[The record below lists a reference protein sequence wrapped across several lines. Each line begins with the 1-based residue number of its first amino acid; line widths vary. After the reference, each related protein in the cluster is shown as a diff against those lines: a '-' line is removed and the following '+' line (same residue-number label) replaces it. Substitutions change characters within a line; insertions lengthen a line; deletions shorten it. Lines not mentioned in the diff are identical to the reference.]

1 MPLSNLGEQIS
12 LNRLFAGAG
21 AVGTIQGALGAA
33 GGVNYFIHLHSSAHA
48 SAPSDTSMGTA
59 YDSAGGGVGGDVAY
73 APQELTFTPKT
84 ESTSTASN
92 IISLTSTVTFTTSA
106 ADDWAV
112 ISTYSIHACA
122 SSDTNGSTAA
132 TANMIFYGTFAGDPV
147 TVGLG
152 DTVQIVSGGAGLA
165 IQAE

>member
-21 AVGTIQGALGAA
+21 APGTVQTFLGAA
-33 GGVNYFIHLHSSAHA
+33 GSVNYFIHLHSSARTP
-48 SAPSDTSMGTA
+48 APSDTDMGAA
-59 YDSAGGGVGGDVAY
+59 YDSVGGTGY
-73 APQELTFTPKT
+73 LPQEVVFTPKT
-84 ESTSTASN
+84 ESTSTGSN

-106 ADDWAV
+106 AANWDV

-122 SSDTNGSTAA
+122 STDTTGSTAA
-132 TANMIFYGTFAGDPV
+132 TANMIFYGTFATPA

-152 DTVQIVSGGAGLA
+152 DTVQIVSGSNGLA
-165 IQAE
+165 IEAQ